1 MKRIEGVT
9 ERLLAAAREE
19 FLEKGYE
26 AASLRAIAERAGSSK
41 GAIYVRYADKEALY
55 AAVVDPVIEE
65 LCLFFTEEFD
75 GFGKLPADVQQSTM
89 NDYADQGIG
98 LMMDYIY
105 DHLAEFKILV
115 TNGGE
120 RYDEFMHRVVEL
132 NSATTYRYI
141 EAVGSDAVTA
151 GRLTPELM
159 HMISSACFSGIF
171 EAVAH
176 DMGRDE
182 AKAYVE
188 RLCLFF
194 RAGWQAI
201 FDPQF
206 AALVDLAAQMPDAP
220 VQDVA
225 ARLVEARDEVPR
237 RRRRLGSLPGVR
249 RQDEDEGAC
258 RHAPGPVPPVLPE
271 MPSRNGG
278 GSAAGGGG
286 ASIGRAYN
294 DIERHRTTRAEPD
307 AFDAEPHRR
316 DFRKEPAVRLFSCA
330 RPASKRRRRPH
341 DG

>member
-1 MKRIEGVT
+1 MRSAPSRRVVRSLRENKLATVDIRRGAHYNSNRRFETVGFDGGGCALRGGARGGSSRRCEGVKRIEGVT

-225 ARLVEARDEVPR
+225 ARLVEAR
-237 RRRRLGSLPGVR
+237 
-249 RQDEDEGAC
+249 
-258 RHAPGPVPPVLPE
+258 
-271 MPSRNGG
+271 
-278 GSAAGGGG
+278 GG
-286 ASIGRAYN
+286 A
-294 DIERHRTTRAEPD
+294 P
-307 AFDAEPHRR
+307 
-316 DFRKEPAVRLFSCA
+316 
-330 RPASKRRRRPH
+330 
-341 DG
+341 

>member
-159 HMISSACFSGIF
+159 HMISSLLLG
-171 EAVAH
+171 H
-176 DMGRDE
+176 LRGRCARHWARRGE
-182 AKAYVE
+182 GL
-188 RLCLFF
+188 R
-194 RAGWQAI
+194 R
-201 FDPQF
+201 
-206 AALVDLAAQMPDAP
+206 AP
-220 VQDVA
+220 V
-225 ARLVEARDEVPR
+225 
-237 RRRRLGSLPGVR
+237 
-249 RQDEDEGAC
+249 
-258 RHAPGPVPPVLPE
+258 PVLP
-271 MPSRNGG
+271 RGL
-278 GSAAGGGG
+278 AGHL
-286 ASIGRAYN
+286 R
-294 DIERHRTTRAEPD
+294 
-307 AFDAEPHRR
+307 
-316 DFRKEPAVRLFSCA
+316 PAVRGVGRPGRADARCA
-330 RPASKRRRRPH
+330 RAGRGRSPRRSARGCAMRCLVDAEGWVRCPVCGAKTRTKVRADTHLVRFPLYCPKCHRETVVDRRPEGEARRS
-341 DG
+341 DARTTT

>member
-120 RYDEFMHRVVEL
+120 RYDEFMHRGVEL
-132 NSATTYRYI
+132 NSATTDRYI

-225 ARLVEARDEVPR
+225 ARLVEARGGAPCGASSTPKAGFAARCAAPR
-237 RRRRLGSLPGVR
+237 RGRRCVPTRTWSGSPCTARNAIAKRWWIGGR
-249 RQDEDEGAC
+249 R
-258 RHAPGPVPPVLPE
+258 
-271 MPSRNGG
+271 
-278 GSAAGGGG
+278 
-286 ASIGRAYN
+286 GRRV
-294 DIERHRTTRAEPD
+294 DRTRVQRHRTT
-307 AFDAEPHRR
+307 
-316 DFRKEPAVRLFSCA
+316 
-330 RPASKRRRRPH
+330 
-341 DG
+341 

>member
-1 MKRIEGVT
+1 
-9 ERLLAAAREE
+9 
-19 FLEKGYE
+19 
-26 AASLRAIAERAGSSK
+26 
-41 GAIYVRYADKEALY
+41 
-55 AAVVDPVIEE
+55 
-65 LCLFFTEEFD
+65 
-75 GFGKLPADVQQSTM
+75 
-89 NDYADQGIG
+89 
-98 LMMDYIY
+98 
-105 DHLAEFKILV
+105 
-115 TNGGE
+115 
-120 RYDEFMHRVVEL
+120 
-132 NSATTYRYI
+132 
-141 EAVGSDAVTA
+141 
-151 GRLTPELM
+151 M

-206 AALVDLAAQMPDAP
+206 AALVDLAAQMPGC
-220 VQDVA
+220 
-225 ARLVEARDEVPR
+225 ARAGRGPLASSKRAGVRHEVPLSTPKAGFCCPVCGAKTR
-237 RRRRLGSLPGVR
+237 TKVR
-249 RQDEDEGAC
+249 ADT
-258 RHAPGPVPPVLPE
+258 HPGPVPPVPPE

-316 DFRKEPAVRLFSCA
+316 TSGRSLRCGSSCA